1 MAEVQSDIPQQHPDA
16 SHVKPLPPEH
26 LKQRRLVTR
35 VLTALPLIALVVICY
50 NLGTFAFFVLA
61 AVVVMLAAFELF
73 DALGRAG
80 RRPITILGLGCILG
94 MLLAA
99 YASRPDLLAVAVAV
113 ALNGSFLLALRPDR
127 GRSPMSD
134 VAWTVLGVAWIGGGG
149 AGAVSILVLE
159 PDGMLMLIGFVAVSA
174 LGDTGAYLVGTNA
187 GHHKLAPAIS
197 PVKSWEGVVGGIVMS
212 LAAGALLSVILFDLH
227 LVDGLAIGAI
237 CGLLGPV
244 GDLVESM
251 AKREIG
257 VKDSGRILP
266 GHGGFLDRLDAIIF
280 CAPAVFLYL
289 HFVVAQ

>member
-1 MAEVQSDIPQQHPDA
+1 MADAPLPEEQPEVT

-26 LKQRRLVTR
+26 MKERRLVTR
-35 VLTALPLIALVVICY
+35 LLTALPLVGLIVICY
-50 NLGTFAFFVLA
+50 NLGTLAFFVLA
-61 AVVVMLAAFELF
+61 ATVVMLAAFELF
-73 DALGRAG
+73 DSLGRAG
-80 RRPITILGLGCILG
+80 RRPLTVLGLGCIMG

-99 YASRPDLLAVAVAV
+99 YFERFDLLAVAVAV

-127 GRSPMSD
+127 GRAPMSD
-134 VAWTVLGVAWIGGGG
+134 VAWTLLGVAWIGGGG
-149 AGAVSILVLE
+149 AGAVSILVFE
-159 PDGMLMLIGFVAVSA
+159 PEGMLMLIGFVAVSA

-197 PVKSWEGVVGGIVMS
+197 PVKSWEGFVGGIVMS
-212 LAAGALLSVILFDLH
+212 LAAGALLSAILFDLDLIH
-227 LVDGLAIGAI
+227 GLAIGAL

-289 HFVVAQ
+289 HFVVGPR

>member
-1 MAEVQSDIPQQHPDA
+1 MAESPLAEESSEVT
-16 SHVKPLPPEH
+16 SHVRPLPPEH

-35 VLTALPLIALVVICY
+35 LLTALPLIALVIICY
-50 NLGTFAFFVLA
+50 NLGTLAFFVLA
-61 AVVVMLAAFELF
+61 ATVVMLAAFELF
-73 DALGRAG
+73 DSLGRIG
-80 RRPITILGLGCILG
+80 RRPTTFLGLACILG

-99 YASRPDLLAVAVAV
+99 YAERPVLLVVAGAV
-113 ALNGSFLLALRPDR
+113 ALNGSFLLALRPGR
-127 GRSPMSD
+127 GRTPITD
-134 VAWTVLGVAWIGGGG
+134 VAWTVLGVAWIGGG
-149 AGAVSILVLE
+149 AAAAISILVFK

-197 PVKSWEGVVGGIVMS
+197 PIKSWEGVVGGIVMS
-212 LAAGALLSVILFDLH
+212 LGAGALLGAVLFELDLA
-227 LVDGLAIGAI
+227 DGLAIGAI
-237 CGLLGPV
+237 CGVLGPI

-257 VKDSGRILP
+257 VKDFGSILP

-289 HFVVAQ
+289 HLVVAR

>member
-1 MAEVQSDIPQQHPDA
+1 MAVT

-26 LKQRRLVTR
+26 LKERRLVTR
-35 VLTALPLIALVVICY
+35 VLTALPLVGLIVICY

-61 AVVVMLAAFELF
+61 ATVVMLAAFELF
-73 DALGRAG
+73 DSLGRSG
-80 RRPITILGLGCILG
+80 RRPLTFLGLVCIFG
-94 MLLAA
+94 MLVAA
-99 YASRPDLLAVAVAV
+99 YGRRPDLLAVALAT
-113 ALNGSFLLALRPDR
+113 ALNGSFLLGLRSNR
-127 GRSPMSD
+127 GRTPMTD
-134 VAWTVLGVAWIGGGG
+134 IAWTLLGVAWIGGGG
-149 AGAVSILVLE
+149 AGAVSILVFE
-159 PDGMLMLIGFVAVSA
+159 PEGMLMLIGFVAVSA
-174 LGDTGAYLVGTNA
+174 LGDTGAYLVGTNS
-187 GHHKLAPAIS
+187 GHHKLAPTIS
-197 PVKSWEGVVGGIVMS
+197 PVKSWEGLIGGIVMS
-212 LAAGALLSVILFDLH
+212 LATGALLSYILFDLE

-289 HFVVAQ
+289 HFVVGR

>member
-1 MAEVQSDIPQQHPDA
+1 MAEARLPEERPDVP
-16 SHVKPLPPEH
+16 SHVKTIPPEH
-26 LKQRRLVTR
+26 LRERRLVKR
-35 VLTALPLIALVVICY
+35 LLTALPLIALVVICY
-50 NLGTFAFFVLA
+50 NLGTLAFFLL
-61 AVVVMLAAFELF
+61 AVVAVMLAAWELF
-73 DALGRAG
+73 DALGRVG
-80 RRPITILGLGCILG
+80 RRPTTFLGLACILG

-99 YASRPDLLAVAVAV
+99 YAERPVLLVVAGAV
-113 ALNGSFLLALRPDR
+113 ALNGSFLLALRPGR

-134 VAWTVLGVAWIGGGG
+134 VAWTVLGVAWIGGG
-149 AGAVSILVLE
+149 AAAAISILVFE

-174 LGDTGAYLVGTNA
+174 LGDTGAYLVGTNV

-197 PVKSWEGVVGGIVMS
+197 PIKSWEGVAGGIVMS
-212 LAAGALLSVILFDLH
+212 LAAGALLAAILFELD

-237 CGLLGPV
+237 SGLLGPI

-280 CAPAVFLYL
+280 CAPAVFLYI
-289 HFVVAQ
+289 HFVVGR